1 MTDLA
6 AEPIPATT
14 LDAWGQQ
21 LEQLKQRYRHVRP
34 PILAAL
40 NILLS
45 DANVTVEDAKARAA
59 LRGVRITAASLNA
72 AKTLLSRMDAPQA
85 APATAA
91 PTITPPP
98 VPRAPRRQRTP
109 QPPLDAEGMIRD
121 LVGRMQSER
130 DSEVQRLKDAVRK
143 AIAALQAVVG

>member
-59 LRGVRITAASLNA
+59 LRGIRITAASLNGA
-72 AKTLLSRMDAPQA
+72 RTLLAKMDAPPSVA
-85 APATAA
+85 ATPTLTA
-91 PTITPPP
+91 PP
-98 VPRAPRRQRTP
+98 VPRAPRRPRTP
-109 QPPLDAEGMIRD
+109 QPPIDAEGMIRSFVD
-121 LVGRMQSER
+121 QLRGEKSAEVERM
-130 DSEVQRLKDAVRK
+130 KDGIRR
-143 AIAALQAVVG
+143 AIAALQALVG